1 MQYIIF
7 PASELTQGLMMAR
20 N

>member
-7 PASELTQGLMMAR
+7 PASELIEGLMMAR